1 VLNFAL
7 PIYFVTELAQIQ
19 LIMMQILQ
27 VVEVAALYKKV
38 SQQQPAKFKG
48 HLEKA
53 SRNQHIVVASHKDLL
68 EGLDSFQKVKEVE
81 FMLNLAKKHH
91 YFMGCYFIV
100 ARG

>member
-38 SQQQPAKFKG
+38 SQQQPAKFKE

-53 SRNQHIVVASHKDLL
+53 
-68 EGLDSFQKVKEVE
+68 
-81 FMLNLAKKHH
+81 
-91 YFMGCYFIV
+91 
-100 ARG
+100 